1 MQEQVVD
8 KGRSPG
14 PDSATV
20 VEIVPMNMEVGLGSE
35 DILWFER
42 AVKDFSGREIC
53 QSILV
58 PFYWNQRGTGILIPD
73 MPSILYVNS

>member
-8 KGRSPG
+8 KAGSPG

-20 VEIVPMNMEVGLGSE
+20 FEIVPMNMEVGLGSE
-35 DILWFER
+35 DVLWFER

-53 QSILV
+53 PSILV
-58 PFYWNQRGTGILIPD
+58 PFC
-73 MPSILYVNS
+73 